1 VAQGVRIPGV
11 RRDVEPHLLRPGE
24 YGRFDQDGV
33 FHGWH
38 GIPAG
43 TDPEDWMC
51 ANLSGHE
58 VEEHEDGTITV
69 KPSILI
75 GGHNR
80 QTGARKEWHGYLER
94 GIWRQV

>member
-1 VAQGVRIPGV
+1 
-11 RRDVEPHLLRPGE
+11 
-24 YGRFDQDGV
+24 
-33 FHGWH
+33 
-38 GIPAG
+38 
-43 TDPEDWMC
+43 MC

-58 VEEHEDGTITV
+58 VEEHKDGTITV